1 MEMMKKIKHRIV
13 YGIALLTFCTG
24 LTLSSC
30 DGNSDTYDTQSN
42 QNFENE
48 ENLPTSTTGDTTNP
62 AGIRDDST
70 PAAHPDLDDNPII
83 DKGMSADSAMRQQ
96 GSKPKK

>member
-1 MEMMKKIKHRIV
+1 MEIMKQLKTWIV
-13 YGIALLTFCTG
+13 YSVAVLTFCTG
-24 LTLSSC
+24 LSLSSC
-30 DGNSDTYDTQSN
+30 GGNSDTYDTQSN
-42 QNFENE
+42 QNFDDE

-96 GSKPKK
+96 ESKPKK

>member
-1 MEMMKKIKHRIV
+1 MEMMKKIKNWIV
-13 YGIALLTFCTG
+13 YATVIFSLCTG

-42 QNFENE
+42 QNFDSE
-48 ENLPTSTTGDTTNP
+48 ETLPTSTTGDTTNP